1 MKLTWLTYT
10 TAAVLAACAAI
21 SCSDVVN
28 IDEGW
33 DPDNVSTGAPSI
45 RPRASSG

>member
-10 TAAVLAACAAI
+10 TVAVLTAFTAA

-33 DPDNVSTGAPSI
+33 DPDNVSTGAPVD
-45 RPRASSG
+45 P